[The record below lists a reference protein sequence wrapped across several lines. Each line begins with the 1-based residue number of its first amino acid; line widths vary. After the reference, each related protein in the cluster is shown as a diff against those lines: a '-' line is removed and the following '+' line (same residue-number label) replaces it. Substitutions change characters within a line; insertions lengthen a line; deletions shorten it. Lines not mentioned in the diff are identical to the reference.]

1 MIKKI
6 ILPLILCFL
15 IFSCGKKG
23 DPVYEDQQ
31 KKSSI
36 QNIQINKV

>member
-6 ILPLILCFL
+6 ILVLILCCV

-23 DPVYEDQQ
+23 DPIYEDQQ
-31 KKSSI
+31 NKSSI
-36 QNIQINKV
+36 QNIQITKV

>member
-6 ILPLILCFL
+6 ILMFFISLL

-23 DPVYEDQQ
+23 DPIYEEQ
-31 KKSSI
+31 KTKKQLI
-36 QNIQINKV
+36 KLKVTG

>member
-6 ILPLILCFL
+6 TLSLILCFL

-23 DPVYEDQQ
+23 DPIYEDQQ

-36 QNIQINKV
+36 QNIQITKV